1 MRLIPFTLLALLLF
15 ANSSRAASSRPS
27 ASSKP
32 ARLDV
37 FESFRV
43 LDTHLTKLD
52 GAFHDLQ
59 SSVAKKQSTKTAKR
73 AWQHGLREMRATTN
87 NIDRVSYR
95 MYVNQRRLGRRLGS
109 RMFLSLRRKAQVLHR
124 SLLQAD
130 RTMSRTAQRRAEQK
144 VRKAMLD
151 LVLQYQALSG
161 GYSAAHCD
169 AGAWS
174 CGVEKKE
181 PRTVGYPAVGVK
193 WMCVPR
199 VKSCPGILGPRTPM
213 LVTHPLT
220 ADKALH

>member
-1 MRLIPFTLLALLLF
+1 MKRVSLFVLGLLLCSQCLF
-15 ANSSRAASSRPS
+15 AESPRSTRSN
-27 ASSKP
+27 KP
-32 ARLDV
+32 VRLDV

-43 LDTHLTKLD
+43 LDTHLTELD
-52 GAFHDLQ
+52 GAFHNLQ
-59 SSVAKKQSTKTAKR
+59 TSIEKKQSKKSAKG
-73 AWQHGLREMRATTN
+73 AWQHGLREMRTTTN
-87 NIDRVSYR
+87 NISCVSYQ
-95 MYVNQRRLGRRLGS
+95 MYADQRRANRRLGS
-109 RMFLSLRRKAQVLHR
+109 RMFLSLRRKAQLLHR
-124 SLLQAD
+124 RLVQAD
-130 RTMSRTAQRRAEQK
+130 NAMSRSAQRRADQQ
-144 VRKAMLD
+144 VQKAMLD

-161 GYSAAHCD
+161 GYAAAHCD

-199 VKSCPGILGPRTPM
+199 VKSCEGILGPRTPN